1 MSDAP
6 ASVANR
12 SSFCSQHHRQFV
24 SPPRVRCSLFMCKI
38 DLLIAQTTKNDQR
51 TDDSSMCRKCINILC
66 CAWFDWEE
74 TNVSFSRAN
83 TVKHFDHHIVG
94 AATSSIACRHLNS
107 IETRAPLLWRRHKV
121 LINTAR
127 WCDFSFCLHFVQKWI
142 LLICGYNTACGGMQ
156 ILDNIIQLTHKKKQC
171 STVFIVC
178 CNVKIHKNAN
188 YNIFAF
194 ILSCTV

>member
-1 MSDAP
+1 MLPRQLQTA
-6 ASVANR
+6 VHFVR
-12 SSFCSQHHRQFV
+12 STIVNLCRT
-24 SPPRVRCSLFMCKI
+24 PRVRCSLFMCKI

-156 ILDNIIQLTHKKKQC
+156 ILDNIIQLTHKNKKQC